1 MKYIIETQT
10 ENVFN
15 SCLDQ
20 STTTVQLY
28 EIDGTSV
35 VLKAKEYD
43 SSLGAGSAE
52 ASKAKFKVLAKGKV
66 VSLSKKYGK
75 LFFKGHYDVFI
86 DFTERAVLTDGAQS
100 VSYSF
105 QFPSEEKERLSAAF
119 KSADKTFSRL
129 FAETEGR
136 EIQFDFPDAVSERLL
151 QGKSSVR
158 SFTIGSSEKG
168 LGMKIQY
175 YDEQK
180 RILFY
185 VLNPNKNSVWRG
197 DLVFGKTSYF
207 TVYFHSLDPVQNQ
220 KFKKIADARVQ

>member
-1 MKYIIETQT
+1 MKYKIETYT
-10 ENVFN
+10 EQVFN
-15 SCLDQ
+15 SYLDQ
-20 STTTVQLY
+20 SMTIVYSY

-43 SSLGAGSAE
+43 SSLGADSTE
-52 ASKAKFKVLAKGKV
+52 ASKAKFKLLAKGKV

-75 LFFKGHYDVFI
+75 LFFKGSYDVFI
-86 DFTERAVLTDGAQS
+86 DFTERAVLPDEGQS

-105 QFPSEEKERLSAAF
+105 QFPSNEKERLSAAF
-119 KSADKTFSRL
+119 KSADKIFSRL

-136 EIQFDFPDAVSERLL
+136 EIQFDFPDSVPEKLL

-175 YDEQK
+175 YAEQK

-185 VLNPNKNSVWRG
+185 VLNPNENSVWRG

-207 TVYFHSLDPVQNQ
+207 TVYFHSLDPMQNQ
-220 KFKKIADARVQ
+220 KFKKIADSH